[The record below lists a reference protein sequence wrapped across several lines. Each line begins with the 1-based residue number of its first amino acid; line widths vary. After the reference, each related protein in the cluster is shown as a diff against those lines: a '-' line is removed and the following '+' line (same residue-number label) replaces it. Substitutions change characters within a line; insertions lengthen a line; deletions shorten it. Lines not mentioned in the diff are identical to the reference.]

1 MLFSCNF
8 PNKVFL
14 YHFHSDT
21 FCSVF
26 GLLALDE
33 KMRVHGIL
41 RYCIEPRKVL
51 WRMIFGR
58 HIKTLIWN
66 EGNILVEKKEKCLLE
81 NTLKS
86 CYRAI
91 LVFSVCVFYFG
102 NIQRIYYETF
112 ISLDC
117 FCRHQIWSSTETAVA
132 IVVYVPAKP
141 HSTTYFYPVT
151 TSYFPPLPEPAD
163 VGHQNEMCWVRIL
176 ASRPHSAN
184 MQICLSAFSM
194 YRNMPAPK
202 NINQHRKHT
211 AEPWVSAGSVD
222 QTSHL
227 HQQTTN
233 NEIEFIP
240 GTIHN
245 YFVFYARS
253 RCPRTSGDDH
263 PPSKYILGCRK
274 YFTSLLRSMVVILL
288 PLAIVVLLTELL
300 HSHRPTDTH
309 SVECFMHTVFC
320 AGLWHIG
327 ILLCFGQKPHIE
339 IKMYTWAC
347 TAAIVIG

>member
-91 LVFSVCVFYFG
+91 LVFSVCVFYFC

-117 FCRHQIWSSTETAVA
+117 FCRQQIWSSTKNAVA
-132 IVVYVPAKP
+132 TVVYVPAKP

-151 TSYFPPLPEPAD
+151 TSYFPPLPNQLPLDTKMKCAECEFSHRDHTA
-163 VGHQNEMCWVRIL
+163 RICKYVCL
-176 ASRPHSAN
+176 HSACTE
-184 MQICLSAFSM
+184 ICL
-194 YRNMPAPK
+194 R
-202 NINQHRKHT
+202 RK
-211 AEPWVSAGSVD
+211 
-222 QTSHL
+222 
-227 HQQTTN
+227 
-233 NEIEFIP
+233 I
-240 GTIHN
+240 
-245 YFVFYARS
+245 
-253 RCPRTSGDDH
+253 
-263 PPSKYILGCRK
+263 
-274 YFTSLLRSMVVILL
+274 
-288 PLAIVVLLTELL
+288 
-300 HSHRPTDTH
+300 
-309 SVECFMHTVFC
+309 
-320 AGLWHIG
+320 
-327 ILLCFGQKPHIE
+327 
-339 IKMYTWAC
+339 
-347 TAAIVIG
+347 